1 MGDGTP
7 GTSIEKWSP
16 PNFGFEEQMPHLRR
30 RSKGVVVQFVHQVR
44 RDQNATHNLSVHIIA
59 STTWSLVSC
68 E

>member
-30 RSKGVVVQFVHQVR
+30 RSKGVVVHKQDETKMQRIIRQF
-44 RDQNATHNLSVHIIA
+44 TL
-59 STTWSLVSC
+59 
-68 E
+68 